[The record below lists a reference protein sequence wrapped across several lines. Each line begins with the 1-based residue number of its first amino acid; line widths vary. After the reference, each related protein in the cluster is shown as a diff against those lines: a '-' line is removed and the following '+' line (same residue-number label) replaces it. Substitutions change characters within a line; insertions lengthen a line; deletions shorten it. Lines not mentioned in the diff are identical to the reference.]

1 MKEIDIK
8 QIRENFGYSQGTL
21 ADMLGVSIRTVQNW
35 ENGKVIPKTKK
46 EFILSL
52 IEGEN
57 ASLKQRL
64 VSFIYY
70 KRLSQKKFEDSIGVS
85 NGYVNSI
92 SKGIGADKLEKI
104 CSKYP
109 ELNRKWLL
117 YGQGEM
123 LNPIQQGGIH
133 SIASAPHAISA
144 VNSTVNAQ
152 GASCTP
158 HAPANEICIVPEE
171 VSELPD
177 TDVYELVKG
186 GWLDGAERL
195 NAVGRHI
202 KIDMYWRVREDAMM
216 PRFMRGD
223 ILALAAL
230 PEGAMFPNGLPMVV
244 DTRLFGFVFR
254 RVYDAGDAL
263 DCRVANAESG
273 YADTVMQKSQVIRL
287 YRVVG
292 MIRLGL

>member
-52 IEGEN
+52 MEDKN

-64 VSFIYY
+64 VTFISY
-70 KRLSQKKFEDSIGVS
+70 KRMPRGEFENSIGVS

-177 TDVYELVKG
+177 TDVYELVRG
-186 GWLDGAERL
+186 GGLNAAERL

-202 KIDMYWRVREDAMM
+202 RIDMYWRVREDAMM

-230 PEGAMFPNGLPMVV
+230 PEGAMFPNGSPMVV
-244 DTRLFGFVFR
+244 DTRPFGFVFR

-292 MIRLGL
+292 MVRLGQ

>member
-1 MKEIDIK
+1 MKELDIK

-92 SKGIGADKLEKI
+92 SKGIGADKLERI
-104 CSKYP
+104 CIKYP

-186 GWLDGAERL
+186 GMLDGAERL

-202 KIDMYWRVREDAMM
+202 RIDMYWRVREDAMM
-216 PRFMRGD
+216 PRFVRGD

-230 PEGAMFPNGLPMVV
+230 PEGAMFPNGSPMVV

-292 MIRLGL
+292 MVRLGQ

>member
-177 TDVYELVKG
+177 TDVYELVRG
-186 GWLDGAERL
+186 GGLNEAERL

-202 KIDMYWRVREDAMM
+202 RIDMYWRVREDAMM

-230 PEGAMFPNGLPMVV
+230 PEGAMFPNGSPMVV
-244 DTRLFGFVFR
+244 DTRPFGFVFR

-292 MIRLGL
+292 MVRLGQ

>member
-52 IEGEN
+52 VEGEN

-177 TDVYELVKG
+177 TDVYELMKG
-186 GWLDGAERL
+186 GGLNAAERL
-195 NAVGRHI
+195 NAVGRFI
-202 KIDMYWRVREDAMM
+202 RIDMYWRVREDAMM

-230 PEGAMFPNGLPMVV
+230 PEGAMFPNGSPMVV
-244 DTRLFGFVFR
+244 DTRPFGFVFR

-292 MIRLGL
+292 MVRLGQ

>member
-117 YGQGEM
+117 YGHGEM

-177 TDVYELVKG
+177 TDVYELVRG
-186 GWLDGAERL
+186 GGLNEAERL

-202 KIDMYWRVREDAMM
+202 RIDMYWRVREDAMM

-230 PEGAMFPNGLPMVV
+230 PEGAMFPNGTPMVV
-244 DTRLFGFVFR
+244 DTRPFGFVFR

-292 MIRLGL
+292 MVRLGQ

>member
-8 QIRENFGYSQGTL
+8 QIRENFGYSQGVL

-123 LNPIQQGGIH
+123 LNPIQLGGIH
-133 SIASAPHAISA
+133 SVASAPHAISA

-158 HAPANEICIVPEE
+158 HAPANEVCIVPEE
-171 VSELPD
+171 ISELPD

-186 GWLDGAERL
+186 GGLNGAERL

-202 KIDMYWRVREDAMM
+202 RIDMYWRVREDAMM

-230 PEGAMFPNGLPMVV
+230 PEGAMFPNGSPMVV
-244 DTRLFGFVFR
+244 DTRPFGFVFR

-292 MIRLGL
+292 MVRLGQ

>member
-52 IEGEN
+52 VEGEN

-177 TDVYELVKG
+177 TDVYELMKG
-186 GWLDGAERL
+186 GGLNAAERL
-195 NAVGRHI
+195 NAVGRFI
-202 KIDMYWRVREDAMM
+202 RIDMYWRVREDAMM

-230 PEGAMFPNGLPMVV
+230 PEGAMFPNGSPMVV
-244 DTRLFGFVFR
+244 DTRPFGFVFR

-292 MIRLGL
+292 MVRIGQ

>member
-1 MKEIDIK
+1 
-8 QIRENFGYSQGTL
+8 
-21 ADMLGVSIRTVQNW
+21 MLGVSIRTVQNW

-52 IEGEN
+52 VEGEN

-186 GWLDGAERL
+186 GGLNAAERL
-195 NAVGRHI
+195 NAVGRFI
-202 KIDMYWRVREDAMM
+202 RIDMYWRVREDAMM

-230 PEGAMFPNGLPMVV
+230 PEGAMFPNGSPMVV
-244 DTRLFGFVFR
+244 DTRPFGFVFR

-292 MIRLGL
+292 MVRLGQ

>member
-52 IEGEN
+52 IECEN

-64 VSFIYY
+64 ITFISY
-70 KRLSQKKFEDSIGVS
+70 KRMPRGKFEDSIGVS

-92 SKGIGADKLEKI
+92 SKGIGAEKLERI
-104 CSKYP
+104 CNEYP

-123 LNPIQQGGIH
+123 LNPVPQGGIH
-133 SIASAPHAISA
+133 SVASAPHAISA

-158 HAPANEICIVPEE
+158 HAPVNEICIVPEE

-177 TDVYELVKG
+177 TDVYELVRG
-186 GWLDGAERL
+186 GGLDGAERL

-230 PEGAMFPNGLPMVV
+230 PEGAVFPNGSPMVV
-244 DTRLFGFVFR
+244 DTRPFGFVFR

-292 MIRLGL
+292 MVRLGQ

>member
-21 ADMLGVSIRTVQNW
+21 ADMLGVSILTVQNW

-52 IEGEN
+52 VEGEN

-123 LNPIQQGGIH
+123 LNPVPQGGIH
-133 SIASAPHAISA
+133 SVASAPHAISA

-177 TDVYELVKG
+177 TDVYELVRG
-186 GWLDGAERL
+186 GGLDGAERL

-230 PEGAMFPNGLPMVV
+230 PEGAMFPNGSPMVV
-244 DTRLFGFVFR
+244 DTRPFGFVFR

-292 MIRLGL
+292 MVRLGQ

>member
-8 QIRENFGYSQGTL
+8 QIRENFGYSQGVL

-133 SIASAPHAISA
+133 SVASAPHAISA

-158 HAPANEICIVPEE
+158 HAPANEVCIVPEE
-171 VSELPD
+171 ISELPD

-186 GWLDGAERL
+186 GGLNGAERL

-202 KIDMYWRVREDAMM
+202 RIDMYWRVREDAMM

-230 PEGAMFPNGLPMVV
+230 PEGAMFPNGSPMVV
-244 DTRLFGFVFR
+244 DTRPFGFVFR

-292 MIRLGL
+292 MVRLGQ